1 LTSVLI
7 VSHEPLEER
16 MAGPSIRNWELARV
30 LSTCN
35 RVTLAAPGE
44 PRRTSNAFEVRGY
57 DADVLAQLVPRHD
70 VVQTYGGLVERYPV
84 LADARYLVV
93 DLYDPYPLEN
103 LHLYEA
109 RYPEVGLRLNAKD
122 REALTRLMQR
132 GDLFLCASDRQRD
145 FWTGWLA
152 AAGRINPYTHRADPA
167 LTSLLRVVPFG
178 LPVEPPHRGVPRFK
192 GIEPGIAAD
201 DFLVLWGGGVWN
213 WFDPLT
219 LIRAAADLR
228 VRLPKLRVVFPA
240 LSSPSPASPP
250 MAMATEARRLATELG
265 LTGSVVFFG
274 DQWVPYSERG
284 SMLLEA
290 DVGVSLHREGVET
303 RYSFRTRVL
312 DYLWGALPIITTEG
326 DSLADMVRSEGL
338 GAVVPYGGVEAVADA
353 LHWMATHRWR
363 RLRCGRRCRAAA
375 TRFQWPSVAR
385 PLLAYCEAPHTA
397 PDRGQPMP
405 MLTWPHDDPGPRHA
419 LDPDAPTSGANG
431 LQPPTVPRGG
441 PRPTA
446 FVQPRVGKPS
456 VLDRIGNA
464 YRDGGLHQVAYKG
477 AGALRRLLPR
487 QQRTGR

>member
-1 LTSVLI
+1 
-7 VSHEPLEER
+7 
-16 MAGPSIRNWELARV
+16 MAA
-30 LSTCN
+30 
-35 RVTLAAPGE
+35 
-44 PRRTSNAFEVRGY
+44 
-57 DADVLAQLVPRHD
+57 
-70 VVQTYGGLVERYPV
+70 
-84 LADARYLVV
+84 
-93 DLYDPYPLEN
+93 
-103 LHLYEA
+103 
-109 RYPEVGLRLNAKD
+109 
-122 REALTRLMQR
+122 
-132 GDLFLCASDRQRD
+132 
-145 FWTGWLA
+145 
-152 AAGRINPYTHRADPA
+152 
-167 LTSLLRVVPFG
+167 
-178 LPVEPPHRGVPRFK
+178 
-192 GIEPGIAAD
+192 
-201 DFLVLWGGGVWN
+201 
-213 WFDPLT
+213 
-219 LIRAAADLR
+219 
-228 VRLPKLRVVFPA
+228 
-240 LSSPSPASPP
+240 
-250 MAMATEARRLATELG
+250 EARRLATELG

-290 DVGVSLHREGVET
+290 DVGVSLHREDVET

-338 GAVVPYGGVEAVADA
+338 GAVVPYGGVDAVADA

-405 MLTWPHDDPGPRHA
+405 MLTWPHDDPGPLHGP
-419 LDPDAPTSGANG
+419 DPDAPTSGANG
-431 LQPPTVPRGG
+431 LQPPAVPRGG

-487 QQRTGR
+487 QQ